1 MMMRDPTSIPTT
13 AGAVF
18 WSLLGPE
25 TTFHVCSELPDHTMN
40 KLLGAPKSAEHCLP
54 LQALLF
60 SSPKGG
66 CHSDLVLAQLGSLK
80 PPVLGS
86 FCLNKSNPIPLPSLI
101 ALLILIY
108 IKSFGR
114 YKRFPSILLCKHST
128 SLFSPDVVMHDT
140 EGSFCKGASPSSS

>member
-1 MMMRDPTSIPTT
+1 MMMRDPHIHSHHSWSCFLVL
-13 AGAVF
+13 AGPRNDI
-18 WSLLGPE
+18 SCLLGAPWP
-25 TTFHVCSELPDHTMN
+25 HHD
-40 KLLGAPKSAEHCLP
+40 KLLGATKSAEHCLP

-114 YKRFPSILLCKHST
+114 HKRFPSILLCKHST